1 MSRGTLQAATYKKGA
16 NMKCMLLVSGGLVWL
31 IKKFNR
37 KTNQP
42 TSLALGKS
50 ALFFFPFA
58 GQTLHL
64 GLGFFFPFESPIM
77 HYVCPSL

>member
-50 ALFFFPFA
+50 ALFFFPFCGA
-58 GQTLHL
+58 NFASWSW
-64 GLGFFFPFESPIM
+64 FFFPF
-77 HYVCPSL
+77 

>member
-50 ALFFFPFA
+50 ALFFFSLLR
-58 GQTLHL
+58 GKLCIL
-64 GLGFFFPFESPIM
+64 VLVFF
-77 HYVCPSL
+77 SLLNPP